1 MDTSH
6 AIGATTAVY
15 EVLGRRYETTSP
27 GFADAIAT
35 AHAERS
41 RPRCLC
47 VDGGVEMYVARLARS
62 DGGFVAKRM
71 PETGS
76 QHATDCPS
84 YEPPAELSGLGQ
96 LLGSAICEDPQTGLT
111 TLRLDFP
118 LSKHPGRQQVPPS
131 ATGGDSAA
139 SDGTR
144 LSLLGLLHYLWDQAG
159 LTRWHPGFEGKRNW
173 ATVRRHLLQ
182 AAEPMRVGGTGLHTR
197 LYVPEPFAVEAR
209 DAINARRLAQWQ
221 LAMATPGKSQK
232 LMVLIGEVKEI
243 VPARFGFKAIVK
255 HVPDHGFGIDEAL
268 YRRLSRHFEA
278 ELDLWGAAPDLHM
291 ILIATCCLSSAGSAR
306 IVELSLMLV
315 TRQWLPVATVF
326 EQQLVER
333 LVAEARE
340 FVRTMPYSQPDVGG
354 AVALLL
360 DCGSEPVLLFVDS
373 SDGGNQPP
381 SSQGAPTIRSWHW
394 NPAML
399 PDLPTQSKTWHKVHS
414 HVRNAPL
421 TRHHWPV

>member
-62 DGGFVAKRM
+62 DGAFVAKRM

-144 LSLLGLLHYLWDQAG
+144 LSLRGLLHYLWDQAG

-182 AAEPMRVGGTGLHTR
+182 AAELMRVCGTGLHAR

-209 DAINARRLAQWQ
+209 DAIKARRLAHWQ
-221 LAMATPGKSQK
+221 PAMAAPGKPQN

-243 VPARFGFKAIVK
+243 VPARFGYKAIVK
-255 HVPDHGFGIDEAL
+255 HVPDHGFGIDELL
-268 YRRLSRHFEA
+268 YRRLSRRFEA
-278 ELDLWGAAPDLHM
+278 ELDLWGAGADLRM
-291 ILIATCCLSSAGSAR
+291 ILIAMFGLSSAGLAR
-306 IVELSLMLV
+306 IAEVSLMPV
-315 TRQWLPVATVF
+315 TRHWLPVTTVF

-333 LVAEARE
+333 LVAEARV
-340 FVRTMPYSQPDVGG
+340 FVRALPYSLPDAGG
-354 AVALLL
+354 AIALLL
-360 DCGSEPVLLFVDS
+360 DCNSEPVLLFVDS
-373 SDGGNQPP
+373 PDGSNQ
-381 SSQGAPTIRSWHW
+381 SCTSQFAPAIRSWHW

-399 PDLPTQSKTWHKVHS
+399 PMPDLPTQSTTSRKKN
-414 HVRNAPL
+414 R
-421 TRHHWPV
+421 

>member
-6 AIGATTAVY
+6 ATGAPTAVY

-47 VDGGVEMYVARLARS
+47 IDGGVEMYVARLAGS
-62 DGGFVAKRM
+62 GDGYIVKRM

-96 LLGSAICEDPQTGLT
+96 MLGSAICEDPQTGLT
-111 TLRLDFP
+111 TLKLDFP
-118 LSKHPGRQQVPPS
+118 LSKHPGRHHMPPS

-144 LSLLGLLHYLWDQAG
+144 LSLRGLLHYLWDQAG

-221 LAMATPGKSQK
+221 PAMATPGKPQN

-243 VPARFGFKAIVK
+243 VPARYGFKATVK
-255 HVPDHGFGIDEAL
+255 HVPDHGFRIDEVL
-268 YRRLSRHFEA
+268 YRRLNRRFEA
-278 ELDLWGAAPDLHM
+278 ELDLWGASADLRM
-291 ILIATCCLSSAGSAR
+291 IIIATFGLSSAGAAR
-306 IVELSLMLV
+306 IGELSLMPV
-315 TRQWLPVATVF
+315 TRHWLPVTTVF

-333 LVAEARE
+333 LVAEARV
-340 FVRTMPYSQPDVGG
+340 FVRALSYCLTDAGG
-354 AVALLL
+354 PVALLL
-360 DCGSEPVLLFVDS
+360 DCEDAPVPLIIKSPNRRNDPCSLPLPQAPRHWQCDPAVV
-373 SDGGNQPP
+373 PMP
-381 SSQGAPTIRSWHW
+381 ALPARAPTARDGR
-394 NPAML
+394 L
-399 PDLPTQSKTWHKVHS
+399 TLPTE
-414 HVRNAPL
+414 P
-421 TRHHWPV
+421 